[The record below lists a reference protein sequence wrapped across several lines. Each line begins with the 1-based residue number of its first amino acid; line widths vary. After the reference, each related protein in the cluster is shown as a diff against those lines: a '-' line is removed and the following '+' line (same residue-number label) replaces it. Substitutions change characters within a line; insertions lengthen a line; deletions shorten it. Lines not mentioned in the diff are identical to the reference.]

1 MRYALRLSG
10 VYKSYFIDSL
20 EIKVLR
26 NISLNLRL
34 GDVLCV
40 MGPTGS
46 GKTTLLKVAS
56 GFLKPDKGEVRLF
69 DVNVYSLPQRERIG
83 FLRENVSFMP
93 QEDALI
99 WELTLFENVELPL
112 LISGVSK
119 GERRRMVEDALSLV
133 ELNGL
138 EDRLPSEVSGGERR
152 RALLAR
158 SLVFMPKILFADEP
172 TSNLDSKTAL
182 RIVDKL
188 LQLNKEYGLTL
199 LVSTHDILVAEKLG
213 RSVLIRDGKL
223 LESK

>member
-1 MRYALRLSG
+1 MGCALRLSG
-10 VYKSYFIDSL
+10 VYKSYFVDSF
-20 EIKVLR
+20 EIKVLKD
-26 NISLNLRL
+26 INLVLGL

-56 GFLKPDKGEVRLF
+56 GFLRPDRGEVRLF
-69 DVNVYSLPQRERIG
+69 DVDVYGLPQGERVR

-93 QEDALI
+93 QEDVLI

-119 GERRRMVEDALSLV
+119 GERRWMVEDALSLV
-133 ELNGL
+133 ELDGL
-138 EDRLPSEVSGGERR
+138 GDRLPGEVSGGERR

-158 SLVFMPKILFADEP
+158 SLVFMPRILFADEP

-188 LQLNKEYGLTL
+188 LQLNERYGLTL
-199 LVSTHDILVAEKLG
+199 LVSTHDSLVAEKLG
-213 RSVLIRDGKL
+213 KTVLIRDGRL
-223 LESK
+223 LER

>member
-1 MRYALRLSG
+1 MGYALRLSG
-10 VYKSYFIDSL
+10 VYKSYFVDSL

-26 NISLNLRL
+26 GINLDLRL
-34 GDVLCV
+34 GGVLCV

-69 DVNVYSLPQRERIG
+69 DVDIYGLPQRERIG

-93 QEDALI
+93 QEDVLI

-119 GERRRMVEDALSLV
+119 GERRRMVEEALGLV
-133 ELNGL
+133 ELDGL
-138 EDRLPSEVSGGERR
+138 GDRLPGEVSGGERR

-158 SLVFMPKILFADEP
+158 SLVFMPRILFADEP

-188 LQLNKEYGLTL
+188 LQLNRRYGLTL
-199 LVSTHDILVAEKLG
+199 LVSTHDPLVAEKLG
-213 RSVLIRDGKL
+213 KTVLIRDGRL
-223 LESK
+223 LEK

>member
-1 MRYALRLSG
+1 MEYALRLSG
-10 VYKSYFIDSL
+10 VYKSYFVDSL

-26 NISLNLRL
+26 DINLDL
-34 GDVLCV
+34 GLGGVLCV

-69 DVNVYSLPQRERIG
+69 DVDVYGLPQGERFR

-93 QEDALI
+93 QEDVLI

-119 GERRRMVEDALSLV
+119 GERRRMVEEALGLV
-133 ELNGL
+133 ELDGL
-138 EDRLPSEVSGGERR
+138 GDRLPGEVSGGERR

-158 SLVFMPKILFADEP
+158 SLVFMPRILFADEP

-188 LQLNKEYGLTL
+188 LQLNRRYGLTL
-199 LVSTHDILVAEKLG
+199 LVSTHDPLVAEKLG
-213 RSVLIRDGKL
+213 KTVLIRDGRL
-223 LESK
+223 LEK